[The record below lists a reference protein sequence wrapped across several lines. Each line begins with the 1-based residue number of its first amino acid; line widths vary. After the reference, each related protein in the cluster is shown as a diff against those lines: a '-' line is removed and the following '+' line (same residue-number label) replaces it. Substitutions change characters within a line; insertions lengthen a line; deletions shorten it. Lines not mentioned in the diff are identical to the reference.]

1 MNAIA
6 DNVTMLPASP
16 VTISESAY
24 ADLLSLCQ
32 HNKLRYGDMK
42 KAINKYGLTK
52 KQYSN
57 LRVRLSRERHGIVTQ
72 ISARAGKQKPLENF
86 NAHGRLYYQTLVLSD
101 AHINKFP
108 KKAKNNGWQ
117 GYVSEPFTIM
127 AYRDGKV
134 MVFPKSPD
142 WRTAC
147 SNYLSTIWDSQA
159 VSSFMNCLQVNGSK
173 LELAV
178 TIPGVPSG
186 QHYEDKSGL
195 VSIDTDHTPKD
206 SGNVEIKVNIGSF
219 EQKLSEMNGM
229 VAKLYSGFEKY
240 MGGVTVLSLLQNMD
254 FKISQLQNEIER
266 IKSPPIQAQPA
277 HLLPSTVATSVTNA
291 SLGASADVCGTGE
304 TFSKGFIQN
313 PGSNPGNGAD
323 DGMKVNGGMVSVSM
337 PEDLATDA
345 PNPFTG
351 GKSVH
356 GDRKT
361 DTNVQSMLSIPVE
374 YSIER
379 TEPPTESHRCPRLL
393 ENYIDG
399 KLEYFCPARKESLWK
414 QYGGPVYKNFI
425 CLTQPEGC
433 LYMELRI

>member
-1 MNAIA
+1 MNALA

-32 HNKLRYGDMK
+32 HDKLRYGDMK

-72 ISARAGKQKPLENF
+72 ISARAGKQKSLENF
-86 NAHGRLYYQTLVLSD
+86 NAHGRLYYQALVLSD
-101 AHINKFP
+101 AHISKFP

-117 GYVSEPFTIM
+117 GIVAESFTIM

-134 MVFPKSPD
+134 LVFPKAPD
-142 WRTAC
+142 WRTSC

-178 TIPGVPSG
+178 AIPGVPSG

-277 HLLPSTVATSVTNA
+277 HLLPPLMSVVETPFDHQK
-291 SLGASADVCGTGE
+291 GEASAEACGTGVNPS
-304 TFSKGFIQN
+304 SKE
-313 PGSNPGNGAD
+313 AL
-323 DGMKVNGGMVSVSM
+323 MEE
-337 PEDLATDA
+337 PESATPKEA
-345 PNPFTG
+345 EM
-351 GKSVH
+351 
-356 GDRKT
+356 RT
-361 DTNVQSMLSIPVE
+361 DTLK
-374 YSIER
+374 
-379 TEPPTESHRCPRLL
+379 ESHRCPRLK
-393 ENYIDG
+393 ENWVDG

-433 LYMELRI
+433 LYLEVNEK